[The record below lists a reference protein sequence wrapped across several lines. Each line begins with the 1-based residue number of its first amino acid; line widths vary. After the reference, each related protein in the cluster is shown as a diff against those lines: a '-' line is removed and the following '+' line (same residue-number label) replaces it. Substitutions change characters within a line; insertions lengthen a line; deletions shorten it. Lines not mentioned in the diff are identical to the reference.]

1 MRIWI
6 YYTIQDWPRHVL
18 QSDIPKHMVDAMNH
32 FSFHQVHI
40 FCNLFSLHLFLF
52 SFPFQTLPILILPRS
67 GFYVWKILVYRR
79 RYSKIYNNKSLHD
92 NLLKCFFIL
101 LWTVVHHLQGFSNQK
116 GSCVLTTLDSTMK
129 THIWDN
135 LSFWAAY

>member
-6 YYTIQDWPRHVL
+6 CYTIQDWPRHVL

-32 FSFHQVHI
+32 FSFHQVHV

-52 SFPFQTLPILILPRS
+52 SYPFQTLPILILPGS
-67 GFYVWKILVYRR
+67 GFYVWKSLFIDGDN
-79 RYSKIYNNKSLHD
+79 SKICKNRSLHE
-92 NLLKCFFIL
+92 NILKMFCFIL
-101 LWTVVHHLQGFSNQK
+101 LWTVVHHLQAFWNQK
-116 GSCVLTTLDSTMK
+116 GNCVLTTLDSTIR

-135 LSFWAAY
+135 LSF